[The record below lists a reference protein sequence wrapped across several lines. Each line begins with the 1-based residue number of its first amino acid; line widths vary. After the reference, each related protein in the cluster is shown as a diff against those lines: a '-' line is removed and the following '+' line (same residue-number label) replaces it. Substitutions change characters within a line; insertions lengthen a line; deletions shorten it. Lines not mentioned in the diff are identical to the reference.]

1 MITTTLSLQHFYPA
15 ELEITEILE
24 TTDKI
29 IIKLKSHTHSC
40 KCPSCGTLTTQYHA
54 TYVRKVQDLPILG
67 KNTELHIHAYE
78 YQCENPDCP
87 VTSLAESFDGFLNH
101 RSRMTE
107 RLEDFICTLA
117 LESSCEGCARVS
129 QAMGIRIS
137 GDSVIRLLLKRYA
150 AQPETV
156 CSSVIGIDDF
166 AFKKRDTYGT
176 IVVDEATHKP
186 VAILEG
192 RDSNTLKEWLKQ
204 NQHVKTITRD
214 RAGAYASAINEVLPG
229 AMQIADRFHLHQ
241 NFLEIVRNVL
251 QGIVPANIK
260 IPNEEWDNPA
270 ETAANIASEEP
281 DSKKQVILRKILPF
295 CPL

>member
-1 MITTTLSLQHFYPA
+1 MTTSRLSLQHFYPA
-15 ELEITEILE
+15 ELEITDILE
-24 TTDKI
+24 TADKI
-29 IIKLKSHTHSC
+29 IIKLKSHTHTC
-40 KCPSCGTLTTQYHA
+40 TCPSCNSISTQYHA
-54 TYVRKVQDLPILG
+54 TYLRKVQDLPILG
-67 KNTELHIHAYE
+67 KTTELNIRAYE

-117 LESSCEGCARVS
+117 LESSCEGCSRVC

-150 AQPETV
+150 AQPEAV
-156 CSSVIGIDDF
+156 CGSVVGVDDF

-176 IVVDEATHKP
+176 IVVDASTHKP

-204 NQHVKTITRD
+204 NQHIKTITRD

-241 NFLEIVRNVL
+241 NFLEIVQSVL
-251 QGIVPANIK
+251 QGIIPANIK
-260 IPNEEWDNPA
+260 IPNEECDNTA
-270 ETAANIASEEP
+270 ETESRTGSE
-281 DSKKQVILRKILPF
+281 VPF
-295 CPL
+295 QKNK

>member
-1 MITTTLSLQHFYPA
+1 MGAETMTTSTLSLQHFYPA
-15 ELEITEILE
+15 KLEILEIVE

-40 KCPSCGTLTTQYHA
+40 KCPTCGTVSTHHHA
-54 TYVRKVQDLPILG
+54 TYIRRVQDFPILG
-67 KNTELHIHAYE
+67 KNTELHICAYE
-78 YQCENPDCP
+78 YQCENPDCSA
-87 VTSLAESFDGFLNH
+87 TTLAESFDGFLNFY
-101 RSRMTE
+101 SRMTE
-107 RLEDFICTLA
+107 RLADFICILA
-117 LESSCEGCARVS
+117 LETSCEGCSRVC
-129 QAMGIRIS
+129 QAMGIKIS

-156 CSSVIGIDDF
+156 CGSVVGIDDF

-176 IVVDEATHKP
+176 VVVDEATHKL

-204 NQHVKTITRD
+204 NQHIKTITRD
-214 RAGAYASAINEVLPG
+214 RAGAYASAITEVLPG

-241 NFLEIVRNVL
+241 NFLEIVQSVL

-260 IPNEEWDNPA
+260 IPNKECDNPA
-270 ETAANIASEEP
+270 EPESKSVGKEP
-281 DSKKQVILRKILPF
+281 GSKK
-295 CPL
+295 

>member
-1 MITTTLSLQHFYPA
+1 MTTSTLSLQHFYPA

-40 KCPSCGTLTTQYHA
+40 KCPSCGTLSTQYHA
-54 TYVRKVQDLPILG
+54 TYLRRVQDMPILG
-67 KNTELHIHAYE
+67 KNTELHIRAYE
-78 YQCENPDCP
+78 YQCENPDCS
-87 VTSLAESFDGFLNH
+87 VTTLAESFNGFLNFY
-101 RSRMTE
+101 SRMTE
-107 RLEDFICTLA
+107 RLADFICVLA
-117 LESSCEGCARVS
+117 LESSCEGCARVC

-150 AQPETV
+150 AQPEAV
-156 CSSVIGIDDF
+156 CGSVVGIDDF

-176 IVVDEATHKP
+176 IVVDAATHKP

-192 RDSNTLKEWLKQ
+192 RDSNILKEWLKQ

-214 RAGAYASAINEVLPG
+214 RAGAYASAINEILPG

-241 NFLEIVRNVL
+241 NFLEIVQSVL

-260 IPNEEWDNPA
+260 IPNEECDNTA
-270 ETAANIASEEP
+270 ETAANIDNEDP
-281 DSKKQVILRKILPF
+281 VSKK
-295 CPL
+295 

>member
-1 MITTTLSLQHFYPA
+1 MTTSTLSLQHFYPA

-40 KCPSCGTLTTQYHA
+40 KCPSCGTLSTQYHA
-54 TYVRKVQDLPILG
+54 TYLRRVQDMPILG
-67 KNTELHIHAYE
+67 KNTELHIRAYE
-78 YQCENPDCP
+78 YQCENSDCSI
-87 VTSLAESFDGFLNH
+87 TTLAETFDGFLNFY
-101 RSRMTE
+101 SRMTE
-107 RLEDFICTLA
+107 RLADFICILA
-117 LESSCEGCARVS
+117 LESSCEGCARVC

-150 AQPETV
+150 AQPEAV
-156 CSSVIGIDDF
+156 CGSVVGIDDF

-176 IVVDEATHKP
+176 IVVDAATHKP

-204 NQHVKTITRD
+204 NQHIKTITRD
-214 RAGAYASAINEVLPG
+214 RAGAYACAINEVLPG

-241 NFLEIVRNVL
+241 NFLEIVQSVL

-260 IPNEEWDNPA
+260 IPNEECDNTA
-270 ETAANIASEEP
+270 ETVSNIDNEDSV
-281 DSKKQVILRKILPF
+281 SKK
-295 CPL
+295 

>member
-1 MITTTLSLQHFYPA
+1 MTTSTLSLQHFYPA

-24 TTDKI
+24 TVDKI
-29 IIKLKSHTHSC
+29 IIKLKSHTHTGTCSSC
-40 KCPSCGTLTTQYHA
+40 NSISTQYHA
-54 TYVRKVQDLPILG
+54 TYLRKVQDLPILG
-67 KNTELHIHAYE
+67 KTTELHIRAYE

-87 VTSLAESFDGFLNH
+87 VTSLAESFDGFLSH

-117 LESSCEGCARVS
+117 LESSCEGCARVC

-150 AQPETV
+150 AQPEAV
-156 CSSVIGIDDF
+156 CGSVVGIDDF

-241 NFLEIVRNVL
+241 NFLEIVQSVL
-251 QGIVPANIK
+251 QGIIPANIK
-260 IPNEEWDNPA
+260 IPNEECNNTA
-270 ETAANIASEEP
+270 ETESRTGSEDP
-281 DSKKQVILRKILPF
+281 VSKK
-295 CPL
+295 

>member
-1 MITTTLSLQHFYPA
+1 MTPSTLSLQQFYPS

-29 IIKLKSHTHSC
+29 ILKLKSHTHSC
-40 KCPSCGTLTTQYHA
+40 GTLSTQYHA
-54 TYVRKVQDLPILG
+54 TYVRKVQDMPILG
-67 KNTELHIHAYE
+67 KNTELQICAYE

-107 RLEDFICTLA
+107 RLEDFICILA
-117 LESSCEGCARVS
+117 LESSCEGCARVC

-156 CSSVIGIDDF
+156 CGSVVGTDDF
-166 AFKKRDTYGT
+166 AFKKRNTYGT
-176 IVVDEATHKP
+176 IVVAEATHKP

-204 NQHVKTITRD
+204 NQHIKTITRD

-241 NFLEIVRNVL
+241 NFLEIVQSVL

-260 IPNEEWDNPA
+260 IPNEEVDDTTETVSNIDN
-270 ETAANIASEEP
+270 EDSG
-281 DSKKQVILRKILPF
+281 SKK
-295 CPL
+295 

>member
-1 MITTTLSLQHFYPA
+1 MPITTISLQNFYPN
-15 ELEITEILE
+15 ELEITEICE

-29 IIKLKSHTHSC
+29 IIKLKSHTHSH
-40 KCPSCGTLTTQYHA
+40 KCPSCGSISTQYHA
-54 TYVRKVQDLPILG
+54 TYLRRVQDLPILG
-67 KNTELHIHAYE
+67 KNTELHIRAYE

-87 VTSLAESFDGFLNH
+87 VTSLAETFDGFLNFN
-101 RSRMTE
+101 SRMTE
-107 RLEDFICTLA
+107 RLADFICTLA
-117 LESSCEGCARVS
+117 LESSCEGSARVC

-156 CSSVIGIDDF
+156 CGSVVGIDDF

-192 RDSNTLKEWLKQ
+192 RDSNTLKEWLKK
-204 NQHVKTITRD
+204 NQHIKTITRD

-241 NFLEIVRNVL
+241 NFLEIVQSAL

-260 IPNEEWDNPA
+260 IPNEECDHTA
-270 ETAANIASEEP
+270 ETISDIDNEDP
-281 DSKKQVILRKILPF
+281 VSKK
-295 CPL
+295 